1 MVDDVE
7 QTVGI
12 QVEEFGGVV
21 AATCS
26 SWSTQVMLVGTSME
40 SIRRSPESLAAGF
53 WLTQT
58 KQRRRGARSCS
69 LGLALVLLQHTHC
82 PSVEENGFPP
92 CCIRARG
99 SSPHRLSLGGPEP
112 SSRQARAASGSRW
125 SRTWGHPRARP
136 CHLSTQHGQST
147 QLGRTSPG
155 ASALRPATLWGG
167 CAQKR
172 GSEHPFTT
180 GAVTEE
186 QDLP

>member
-1 MVDDVE
+1 MP
-7 QTVGI
+7 G
-12 QVEEFGGVV
+12 
-21 AATCS
+21 AAL
-26 SWSTQVMLVGTSME
+26 W
-40 SIRRSPESLAAGF
+40 A
-53 WLTQT
+53 WLLS
-58 KQRRRGARSCS
+58 SCS
-69 LGLALVLLQHTHC
+69 THTANQWRRLDSHHAASE
-82 PSVEENGFPP
+82 PG
-92 CCIRARG
+92 G
-99 SSPHRLSLGGPEP
+99 HPHTRLSLGGPEP

-136 CHLSTQHGQST
+136 CHLSIQHGQST

-186 QDLP
+186 QDLSCAALLVPGVGPAAP